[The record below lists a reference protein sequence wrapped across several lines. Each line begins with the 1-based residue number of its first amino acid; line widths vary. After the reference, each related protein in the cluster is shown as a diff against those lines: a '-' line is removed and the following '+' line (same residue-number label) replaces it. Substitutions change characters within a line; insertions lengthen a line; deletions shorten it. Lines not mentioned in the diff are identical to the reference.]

1 MYFIVGLGNPGL
13 QYENTRHNV
22 GFMTIDYLANKYDI
36 DVRKLKFKSL
46 YGQGKISGHKVM
58 LIKPQTYM
66 NNSGEAIRELKNFY
80 KFDIDKLIVIYD
92 DIDIDFGTIRIRKK
106 GSAGSHNGMK
116 SIIYQIQDDQFPRI
130 KVSIGKK
137 PEKWDLANFVLS
149 GFSQEEVGV
158 LEDEI
163 RLAAEGIEIILK
175 EDIDKAMNRCNSVKL
190 VKEDNEYINWKI
202 N

>member
-13 QYENTRHNV
+13 QYENTRHNA

-36 DVRKLKFKSL
+36 DVRKSKFKSL
-46 YGQGKISGHKVM
+46 YGQGTISGQKVM

-66 NNSGEAIRELKNFY
+66 NNSGEAIRDLRNFY

-116 SIIYQIQDDQFPRI
+116 SIIYQIQDDKFPRI
-130 KVSIGKK
+130 KIAVGKK
-137 PEKWDLANFVLS
+137 PEYMNLANFVLS
-149 GFSQEEVGV
+149 GFSKDEVTII
-158 LEDEI
+158 EDEI
-163 RLAAEGIEIILK
+163 RLAADAVEIMLS
-175 EDIDKAMNRCNSVKL
+175 EDIDKAMNKCNSVKL
-190 VKEDNEYINWKI
+190 VNDDNE
-202 N
+202 

>member
-46 YGQGKISGHKVM
+46 YGQGEISGHKVM

-66 NNSGEAIRELKNFY
+66 NNSGEAIRELRNFY
-80 KFDIDKLIVIYD
+80 KFDIDKLIVVYD

-190 VKEDNEYINWKI
+190 VKEDNE
-202 N
+202 

>member
-1 MYFIVGLGNPGL
+1 MYYIVGLGNPGL

-22 GFMTIDYLANKYDI
+22 GFMTIDYLANKYNI

-46 YGQGKISGHKVM
+46 YGQGEISGHKVM

-66 NNSGEAIRELKNFY
+66 NNSGEAVRELRNFY

-92 DIDIDFGTIRIRKK
+92 DIDIDFGTVRIRKK

-116 SIIYQIQDDQFPRI
+116 SIIYQIQDDKFPRI

-137 PEKWDLANFVLS
+137 TEKWDLANFVLS
-149 GFSQEEVGV
+149 GFSKEEVSI

-163 RLAAEGIEIILK
+163 RLAAKGIEIILK
-175 EDIDKAMNRCNSVKL
+175 EDIDMAMNKCNSVKL
-190 VKEDNEYINWKI
+190 VENNNE
-202 N
+202 

>member
-1 MYFIVGLGNPGL
+1 MYYIVGLGNPGL

-22 GFMTIDYLANKYDI
+22 GFMTIDYLANKYNI

-46 YGQGKISGHKVM
+46 YGQGEISGHKVM

-66 NNSGEAIRELKNFY
+66 NNSGEAVRELRNFY

-92 DIDIDFGTIRIRKK
+92 DIDIDFGTVRIRKK

-116 SIIYQIQDDQFPRI
+116 SIIYQIQDDKFPRI

-149 GFSQEEVGV
+149 GFSKDEVSI

-163 RLAAEGIEIILK
+163 RLAAKGIEIILK
-175 EDIDKAMNRCNSVKL
+175 EDIDMAMNKCNSVKL
-190 VKEDNEYINWKI
+190 VENNNE
-202 N
+202 

>member
-1 MYFIVGLGNPGL
+1 MYYIVGLGNPGL

-36 DVRKLKFKSL
+36 DVRKSKFKSL
-46 YGQGKISGHKVM
+46 YGQGEISGHKVM

-66 NNSGEAIRELKNFY
+66 NNSGEAVREIRNFY

-149 GFSQEEVGV
+149 GFSKEEAEI

-163 RLAAEGIEIILK
+163 RIAAEGVEIILK
-175 EDIDKAMNRCNSVKL
+175 DDVDKAMNKCNSIKL
-190 VKEDNEYINWKI
+190 IKEDNE
-202 N
+202 

>member
-36 DVRKLKFKSL
+36 DVRKSKFKSL
-46 YGQGKISGHKVM
+46 YGQGEISGHKVM

-66 NNSGEAIRELKNFY
+66 NNSGEAIRELRNFY

-137 PEKWDLANFVLS
+137 PERWDLANFVLS

-163 RLAAEGIEIILK
+163 RLAVEGIEIILRD
-175 EDIDKAMNRCNSVKL
+175 DIDKAMNKCNSIKL
-190 VKEDNEYINWKI
+190 VKEDNE
-202 N
+202 

>member
-1 MYFIVGLGNPGL
+1 MYYIVGLGNPGL

-36 DVRKLKFKSL
+36 DVRKSKFKSL
-46 YGQGKISGHKVM
+46 YGQGEISGHKVM

-66 NNSGEAIRELKNFY
+66 NNSGEAVRDLRNFY

-116 SIIYQIQDDQFPRI
+116 SIIYQIQDDKFPRI
-130 KVSIGKK
+130 KVAIGKK
-137 PEKWDLANFVLS
+137 PEKRELANFVLS
-149 GFSQEEVGV
+149 GFSKEEVNI

-163 RLAAEGIEIILK
+163 RLASEGIEIILK
-175 EDIDKAMNRCNSVKL
+175 EDIDKAMNKCNSVKL
-190 VKEDNEYINWKI
+190 VKNDNE
-202 N
+202 

>member
-1 MYFIVGLGNPGL
+1 MYYIVGLGNPGL

-36 DVRKLKFKSL
+36 DVRKSKFKSL
-46 YGQGKISGHKVM
+46 YGQGEISGHKVM

-66 NNSGEAIRELKNFY
+66 NNSGEAVRDLRNFY

-116 SIIYQIQDDQFPRI
+116 SIIYQIQDDKFPRI
-130 KVSIGKK
+130 KIAIGKK

-149 GFSQEEVGV
+149 GFSKEEVNI

-163 RLAAEGIEIILK
+163 RLASEGIEIILK
-175 EDIDKAMNRCNSVKL
+175 EDIDKAMNKCNSVKL
-190 VKEDNEYINWKI
+190 VKNDNE
-202 N
+202 

>member
-46 YGQGKISGHKVM
+46 YGQGEISGHKVM

-66 NNSGEAIRELKNFY
+66 NSSGEAIRELKNFY

-137 PEKWDLANFVLS
+137 PERWDLAKFVLS

-175 EDIDKAMNRCNSVKL
+175 DDIDKAMNKCNSIKL
-190 VKEDNEYINWKI
+190 VKEDNE
-202 N
+202 